1 MYPQSP
7 SKWQLSEQE
16 RRGEITPAEYY
27 RALQERSDAL
37 NFAAKRKPGGK
48 KKESGSKDDPKCSAD
63 NYQCRGSK
71 GVACISKK
79 KGCRADLDKQVVSPE
94 RKQYIDETIEKLKEA
109 GKSPPKVRI
118 GRKLGAPITDIS
130 WEQYAKALELNVSGR
145 KLSVGDATR
154 EQLKAIGVDV
164 DGLTAKPVNTPKTSN
179 MDRNYYGADGQ
190 PMRPMVDRNRS
201 DLTAKTVRDMVEA
214 FKAGSPVQPMSK
226 KDIDRIF
233 PNGLGIDNRPVTLI
247 KLGNNKYAVTGHS
260 RVPGGYIPA
269 LKRTDGST
277 GRTSLKEAIDEY
289 ADKEAGTGRMFTDYR
304 GPFGVDAQT
313 VARRRKL
320 TNDEI
325 RLDEVAATLDRLSPS
340 SLKYEINRREFDRL
354 LEKTGQSPNLTPHD
368 VRTNLSLATEPML
381 DAAPEPTP
389 PQAKLQ
395 KAAAEKAAR
404 SVEDMATQMSDALRN
419 GSALPETVKAIA
431 NDPDTDPDRRAAA
444 RQALESQGSQAPK
457 PETRKALELNGFK
470 FAGSL
475 YKGQELSDGIDRL
488 ADKIEREALEIRSGA
503 PYASHVTEATK
514 DEILAQDMKRAQ
526 ALRDGLIT
534 DFTTMQR
541 LAFEIS
547 GEDVPLLG

>member
-1 MYPQSP
+1 M
-7 SKWQLSEQE
+7 
-16 RRGEITPAEYY
+16 
-27 RALQERSDAL
+27 
-37 NFAAKRKPGGK
+37 
-48 KKESGSKDDPKCSAD
+48 
-63 NYQCRGSK
+63 
-71 GVACISKK
+71 ACISKK

-164 DGLTAKPVNTPKTSN
+164 DGLTAKPAQGKKEELMEGRVTFSGIGAESPPSKEVLRKVAETQADARTKSYYGTMQNVKDIPPDQLYTGVARYLEAVQSRKNENPNDILLVKNGDFYMTYFDDAHKLAASLGRAPQGTQLLKDLPPIEERSSTPTSVQS
-179 MDRNYYGADGQ
+179 DGFPDHALGRYGADI
-190 PMRPMVDRNRS
+190 
-201 DLTAKTVRDMVEA
+201 LA
-214 FKAGSPVQPMSK
+214 AGFNIVVA
-226 KDIDRIF
+226 D
-233 PNGLGIDNRPVTLI
+233 
-247 KLGNNKYAVTGHS
+247 
-260 RVPGGYIPA
+260 VP
-269 LKRTDGST
+269 
-277 GRTSLKEAIDEY
+277 
-289 ADKEAGTGRMFTDYR
+289 
-304 GPFGVDAQT
+304 
-313 VARRRKL
+313 
-320 TNDEI
+320 
-325 RLDEVAATLDRLSPS
+325 
-340 SLKYEINRREFDRL
+340 
-354 LEKTGQSPNLTPHD
+354 
-368 VRTNLSLATEPML
+368 

-389 PQAKLQ
+389 PQTKLQ